1 MAYGKCLKCITAYIN
16 SFCSRSLAWVLSWF
30 NSNTSLLRN
39 LFCISY
45 AATVSCIFSHSTDAV
60 EIWFG
65 DSICSSTTCLLKLK
79 IYICIIKWVKI
90 GYYAAYEIS
99 NWLSKLL
106 PGRGDFCSWLMS
118 FWISL
123 SSYRDV
129 FTKHHFFWVKGHTTV
144 VIYCL
149 ELFSSGVDGCNGW
162 EG

>member
-16 SFCSRSLAWVLSWF
+16 SFCSLSLAWVLSWF

-79 IYICIIKWVKI
+79 KKHIFVYQQGQNFIQRTRSAIDYPICYLDGVISAPDWCPFGLVWVPTATYSRNIIFSESKDTPLLLFTVWNFL
-90 GYYAAYEIS
+90 AA
-99 NWLSKLL
+99 
-106 PGRGDFCSWLMS
+106 
-118 FWISL
+118 
-123 SSYRDV
+123 V
-129 FTKHHFFWVKGHTTV
+129 
-144 VIYCL
+144 
-149 ELFSSGVDGCNGW
+149 
-162 EG
+162 

>member
-1 MAYGKCLKCITAYIN
+1 MAYIN

-79 IYICIIKWVKI
+79 NYICITNWIKI
-90 GYYAAYEIS
+90 GYIIQLTRSAIDYPNCYLDGVISAPDWCPFGLVWVPTATYSRNIIFSESKDTPLLLFTVWNFLAA
-99 NWLSKLL
+99 
-106 PGRGDFCSWLMS
+106 
-118 FWISL
+118 
-123 SSYRDV
+123 V
-129 FTKHHFFWVKGHTTV
+129 
-144 VIYCL
+144 
-149 ELFSSGVDGCNGW
+149 
-162 EG
+162 